1 MVVVTGNENKVSPM
15 DNDLLDITK
24 LRRWRIWKLKLIDAR
39 LYFVSIF
46 VGLLTG
52 LVAVPYHYLLQQLF
66 NSRKLFFDGH
76 YPWYFHVLFFFTLWG
91 ILLCVNWMVKK
102 MPLITG
108 GGIPQTRAV
117 INGRITYKNPLTQLI
132 AKFTGGILAISAGL
146 SLGREGP
153 CVQIGS
159 YVGNIISKWG
169 HVLAGERK
177 QLLAAGAGAGLAAA
191 FAAPLAS
198 SLLVIESIERFD
210 APKTAI
216 TTLLAGVVAGGVA
229 SLIFPFNPYSQI
241 SAIAPQA
248 TFIDQLKLFLFLAVV
263 ISVFGKIYS
272 MFTLWC
278 KDFFTRLKHPPY
290 MKMLYLLIIAYT
302 ISLTE
307 IDLTGGGEQFLIMQA
322 MHGYHPVLWI
332 AAMMLIH
339 LIFTSLSF
347 SSGLPG
353 GNFIP
358 TLVTGGL
365 FGQIIALLLVKYGFI
380 ETESISYIMLI
391 SMVGFLVAV
400 VRTPLTGIV
409 LITEI
414 TGHLDVFY
422 PSIIVGGL
430 TYYFTEM
437 LQIKPFNVVLY
448 DEMIS
453 TPAFRAEGRSSLFV
467 EIMTG
472 AYFDGKEV
480 DHLTLPQRCIIK
492 TIHRD
497 RKDLAPAGQTL
508 IPGDQVEIE
517 IDSQDIEKL
526 YEPLVS
532 MANIYYSLICQS
544 PRKEMPHQES
554 PGVAHLQN
562 ATLSEVIL
570 SGNIKSIGVAG
581 HIVEIGTPT
590 SQVLGADLQIG
601 VHVPENVGYQVLTVA
616 VLIRRS
622 NRVIILAV

>member
-1 MVVVTGNENKVSPM
+1 M
-15 DNDLLDITK
+15 DWKITNLK
-24 LRRWRIWKLKLIDAR
+24 NWNIWKLNLIDAR

-66 NSRKLFFDGH
+66 QTRKSFFDSD
-76 YPWYFHVLFFFTLWG
+76 YPWYVHIPIFFLMWG
-91 ILLCVNWMVKK
+91 ILVFVAGLVKK

-108 GGIPQTRAV
+108 GGIPQTRGV
-117 INGRITYKNPLTQLI
+117 INGRITYKHSFRQLV
-132 AKFTGGILAISAGL
+132 AKFAGGLLALTAGL

-159 YVGNIISKWG
+159 YIGDLVSKWTRI
-169 HVLAGERK
+169 LAGERK

-229 SLIFPFNPYSQI
+229 GYMFPINPYLQLNAVAPDI
-241 SAIAPQA
+241 S
-248 TFIDQLKLFLFLAVV
+248 FVMQLKLFLLLAVV
-263 ISVFGKIYS
+263 ISVFGKMYS
-272 MFTLWC
+272 IFTLWS
-278 KDFFTRLKHPPY
+278 KRTYSHIKQPTHI
-290 MKMLYLLIIAYT
+290 KLLFLLLFAYA

-322 MHGYHPVLWI
+322 TDGYKPLLWI
-332 AAMMLIH
+332 AALMLLH
-339 LIFTSLSF
+339 MVFTTFSF

-365 FGQIIALLLVKYGFI
+365 LGQIIAVLLVKQGIIASENICYV
-380 ETESISYIMLI
+380 MLV

-414 TGHLDVFY
+414 TGHLEVFY

-430 TYYFTEM
+430 TYYFTAL
-437 LQIKPFNVVLY
+437 LQIKPFNLILY
-448 DEMIS
+448 DEMIALPYFKAQERS
-453 TPAFRAEGRSSLFV
+453 TLFI
-467 EIMTG
+467 EIMQG
-472 AYFDGKEV
+472 SYLDGKAI
-480 DHLTLPQRCIIK
+480 DTLALPQHCVIK
-492 TIHRD
+492 SIHRSG
-497 RKDLAPAGQTL
+497 KDLLPGGLTL
-508 IPGDQVEIE
+508 IPADQVEIE
-517 IDSQDIEKL
+517 LDAGDIEKL

-532 MANIYYSLICQS
+532 LANIY
-544 PRKEMPHQES
+544 
-554 PGVAHLQN
+554 
-562 ATLSEVIL
+562 
-570 SGNIKSIGVAG
+570 
-581 HIVEIGTPT
+581 
-590 SQVLGADLQIG
+590 
-601 VHVPENVGYQVLTVA
+601 
-616 VLIRRS
+616 
-622 NRVIILAV
+622 

>member
-1 MVVVTGNENKVSPM
+1 M

-358 TLVTGGL
+358 TLVTL
-365 FGQIIALLLVKYGFI
+365 
-380 ETESISYIMLI
+380 
-391 SMVGFLVAV
+391 
-400 VRTPLTGIV
+400 
-409 LITEI
+409 
-414 TGHLDVFY
+414 
-422 PSIIVGGL
+422 
-430 TYYFTEM
+430 
-437 LQIKPFNVVLY
+437 
-448 DEMIS
+448 
-453 TPAFRAEGRSSLFV
+453 
-467 EIMTG
+467 
-472 AYFDGKEV
+472 
-480 DHLTLPQRCIIK
+480 
-492 TIHRD
+492 
-497 RKDLAPAGQTL
+497 
-508 IPGDQVEIE
+508 
-517 IDSQDIEKL
+517 
-526 YEPLVS
+526 
-532 MANIYYSLICQS
+532 SLI
-544 PRKEMPHQES
+544 
-554 PGVAHLQN
+554 
-562 ATLSEVIL
+562 
-570 SGNIKSIGVAG
+570 
-581 HIVEIGTPT
+581 HI
-590 SQVLGADLQIG
+590 
-601 VHVPENVGYQVLTVA
+601 
-616 VLIRRS
+616 
-622 NRVIILAV
+622 

>member
-1 MVVVTGNENKVSPM
+1 MFRLMKKIKDDG
-15 DNDLLDITK
+15 
-24 LRRWRIWKLKLIDAR
+24 RWRIFKLKLIDAR

-52 LVAVPYHYLLQQLF
+52 LIAVPYHYMLQYFFNLRHDFF
-66 NSRKLFFDGH
+66 NSHPKWYWYLPLF
-76 YPWYFHVLFFFTLWG
+76 LLMWG
-91 ILLCVNWMVKK
+91 ILIFVSWLVKK

-108 GGIPQTRAV
+108 GGIPQTRGV
-117 INGRITYKNPLTQLI
+117 INGRVAYKHPFIELV
-132 AKFTGGILAISAGL
+132 AKFVGGILALSTGL

-153 CVQIGS
+153 SVQIGS
-159 YVGNIISKWG
+159 YVGFLVSKWG
-169 HVLAGERK
+169 RVLTGERK

-229 SLIFPFNPYSQI
+229 SWIFPISPYFQIDAIVPGMTFWSQV
-241 SAIAPQA
+241 
-248 TFIDQLKLFLFLAVV
+248 KLFLLLAAVV
-263 ISVFGKIYS
+263 SVFGKFFSVTTLQVKRIYPAI
-272 MFTLWC
+272 
-278 KDFFTRLKHPPY
+278 KHPEY
-290 MKMLYLLIIAYT
+290 VKMLYLLFIAFL
-302 ISLTE
+302 ISMAE
-307 IDLTGGGEQFLIMQA
+307 VNLTGGGEQFLLLQA
-322 MHGYHPVLWI
+322 TSPDTHILWI
-332 AAMMLIH
+332 VGMMLLH
-339 LIFTSLSF
+339 FVFSIFSF

-353 GNFIP
+353 GSFIP

-365 FGQIIALLLVKYGFI
+365 LGQIVALIMVRQGVIAY
-380 ETESISYIMLI
+380 ENISYIMLI

-532 MANIYYSLICQS
+532 MANIY
-544 PRKEMPHQES
+544 
-554 PGVAHLQN
+554 
-562 ATLSEVIL
+562 
-570 SGNIKSIGVAG
+570 
-581 HIVEIGTPT
+581 
-590 SQVLGADLQIG
+590 
-601 VHVPENVGYQVLTVA
+601 
-616 VLIRRS
+616 
-622 NRVIILAV
+622 